1 VLAQLYPELHKMLG
15 DGTKVLLH
23 GEEVGDRVAGLM
35 GGYIRWEGMV
45 PGGPETV
52 SIVERIT
59 GRQLEPFGRS
69 LIAIAAELRGS

>member
-1 VLAQLYPELHKMLG
+1 
-15 DGTKVLLH
+15 
-23 GEEVGDRVAGLM
+23 M